1 MNNKINLSQLAEL
14 LAQAGGMSKTASEQ
28 FVKTFFDIISQGV
41 LAEGLVKVKGFGTFK
56 LLQMENRESIN
67 VNTGERFTIEGH
79 QKISFTPD
87 AELKERINKPFAAFE
102 IVEINE
108 EQATQLG
115 DIETSYSEDPSADE
129 PEPIVEPQV
138 RDVTQRVIT
147 RVFLKFVVWIL
158 SIILLLG
165 MAGFLFWPVIG
176 PKVMDLLNLEQAE
189 KTNVTVPVRQKPVMT
204 VKNVESEKRDME
216 EPVKPVEEAVQQPDT
231 PVQILKQEPEPS
243 VKPEPADKENVK
255 KAKENVQFIALTK
268 EDQAKSLAS
277 FSEADTVNYKVTGL
291 LAVHTVQEGETLTK
305 LALKYYGSKK
315 LWPYLAQYNDM
326 KSINNMNTGC
336 EIKIPKLA
344 TK

>member
-189 KTNVTVPVRQKPVMT
+189 KTNVTVPVRQKPVVT
-204 VKNVESEKRDME
+204 VKNVESETRDME
-216 EPVKPVEEAVQQPDT
+216 EPVKPVEEDVQQPDT
-231 PVQILKQEPEPS
+231 PVQIVKQEPEPS

>member
-14 LAQAGGMSKTASEQ
+14 HAQVSGMSKTASEQ
-28 FVKTFFDIISQGV
+28 FVKTFFDIISQNV
-41 LAEGLVKVKGFGTFK
+41 LAEGLVKVKGLGTFK
-56 LLQMENRESIN
+56 LLQMEDRESIN

-102 IVEINE
+102 TVVITE
-108 EQATQLG
+108 EQAAQL
-115 DIETSYSEDPSADE
+115 DDVETTYSEDPSADDDE
-129 PEPIVEPQV
+129 PKVEPQV

-147 RVFLKFVVWIL
+147 RVFLKFIVWIL

-165 MAGFLFWPVIG
+165 MAGYLFWPVIG
-176 PKVMDLLNLEQAE
+176 SKVMDILNLESLE
-189 KTNVTVPVRQKPVMT
+189 KANVTVPARPKPVVT
-204 VKNVESEKRDME
+204 VKE
-216 EPVKPVEEAVQQPDT
+216 EPVKPVEEVVPMQDVPAQTINQVPEAS
-231 PVQILKQEPEPS
+231 VEPEP
-243 VKPEPADKENVK
+243 VIKENVK
-255 KAKENVQFIALTK
+255 KAKENAQFVALTK

-305 LALKYYGSKK
+305 LALKYYGTKK

-326 KSINNMNTGC
+326 RSINNMNTGC

-344 TK
+344 AK